1 MKEGDASLTEANR
14 LAKKAVALDD
24 TDSYAQWSL
33 GCTYLCGRRYR
44 NSRFHLAK
52 ALELNPNDVEARAL
66 HGLFLTYIGQT
77 DEALAEYEQA
87 KKVDP
92 HHLAWL
98 PWYQGFTYFTALRF
112 NEAIEILEPIEQ
124 PANEV
129 RGVLAASYALV
140 GRLEEA
146 NLMLGSFLRA
156 AEDEMVDFPGRS
168 AAAWMQNWHSVVP
181 YKNDADRQVW
191 VDGLRKAGLD
201 P

>member
-1 MKEGDASLTEANR
+1 MT
-14 LAKKAVALDD
+14 
-24 TDSYAQWSL
+24 TD
-33 GCTYLCGRRYR
+33 R
-44 NSRFHLAK
+44 
-52 ALELNPNDVEARAL
+52 
-66 HGLFLTYIGQT
+66 
-77 DEALAEYEQA
+77 
-87 KKVDP
+87 
-92 HHLAWL
+92 
-98 PWYQGFTYFTALRF
+98 YQGFTYFTALRL
-112 NEAIEILEPIEQ
+112 NEAIEIFEPIEQ